1 LLVFHVLNTIVIM
14 LNTKV
19 ILSIRQQLQNIP
31 FGVYQ
36 ILPSKPAQQSAKE
49 TQVNGQRETDNIN
62 PMITLPRLPLGNGT
76 C

>member
-1 LLVFHVLNTIVIM
+1 MNTIVIM

-19 ILSIRQQLQNIP
+19 ILSKRQQPQNFP

-36 ILPSKPAQQSAKE
+36 MLPSKPTQQSAKE
-49 TQVNGQRETDNIN
+49 TKVNGQRETDNIN